1 MSKTD
6 PERLYCPPAWAEHET
21 LEWLESCSAVQSMQ
35 FMIDCL
41 PMIRKLIL
49 GIPRHET
56 LRVLDVGTGT
66 GAGANLLATLYQG
79 IFLGPRMKV
88 DAIEIVPH
96 LKNYADIKFP
106 LVNYLVGDILS
117 YKDLQRWDLVI
128 CSHTIEHVDRPE
140 SFVSFLAELAHRWA
154 LFYAPW
160 KERALIPG
168 HVNRIDRRFLR
179 RVGSKLHTIIESP
192 AWYRTDDER
201 ARCVVFAVAGR
212 AARDAAKAGL
222 ERG

>member
-1 MSKTD
+1 MSETD
-6 PERLYCPPAWAEHET
+6 PEPLYCPPPWAQHET

-41 PMIRKLIL
+41 PMIRKLLL

-66 GAGANLLATLYQG
+66 GAGANVLATLYQG
-79 IFLGPRMKV
+79 VFLGPQMQV
-88 DAIEIVPH
+88 DAIELVPH
-96 LKNYADIKFP
+96 LKNYADIKYP

-117 YKDLQRWDLVI
+117 YKDSQWWDLVI

-140 SFVSFLAELAHRWA
+140 SFVSFLADRAHRWA

-168 HVNRIDRRFLR
+168 HVNRIDRRFLH

-192 AWYRTDDER
+192 AWYRSDER
-201 ARCVVFAVAGR
+201 ARCVVFAVSGR
-212 AARDAAKAGL
+212 AAGNAAKAGL
-222 ERG
+222 ESG